1 VKRRAVLKQIELE
14 AKRQGIPFALR
25 ERTNHTGIEVGYI
38 KTVIGRHIEIDEKAK
53 ISLFKQLQP
62 ALGKGWWRK

>member
-1 VKRRAVLKQIELE
+1 MKRRAVIKKIESE
-14 AKRQGIPFALR
+14 AKLQGVSFAIR
-25 ERTNHTGIEVGYI
+25 ERTNHTGIEVGHI
-38 KTVIGRHIEIDEKAK
+38 KTVIGRHIEINERSK

>member
-1 VKRRAVLKQIELE
+1 MKRRAVLKQIELE

-25 ERTNHTGIEVGYI
+25 ELTNHTGIQVGHI
-38 KTVIGRHIEIDEKAK
+38 KTVIGRHIEIDERSK

-62 ALGKGWWRK
+62 ALGKGWWR